1 MVLDVGLERVD
12 GPGSPF
18 AYDTVGVIVGRRCGK
33 TVTTMGVPLVRALAG
48 PVLLPNGRR
57 VPFGAAHTAQ
67 NLTAA
72 RKRFLV
78 DLVEPYKTSMTPARW
93 ARTAKLYRNINNT
106 TLTLDPFGRDVTA
119 PGASSIQVYAPT
131 PSSVRGEGL
140 LSLTFDEALVFK
152 AEEGEALMGSARP
165 VMSEFGGLAQMY
177 VVSNISAQTSARDW
191 IVAIRDRGRGAAES
205 GRTSGLAY
213 FEWSPPKGADPLDER
228 QWWAHYPALGDGIV
242 GVDQLRRDLE
252 ELGVESFGAEYL
264 GMWPDEGGPSTW
276 RAFDEAVWR
285 AAATTAEI
293 PADAPIALGVEIDPL
308 GRDASIVAATVTS
321 DDGAVLVEVLASGPD
336 TRWLRGALR
345 ALADGTAG
353 PPPVAIAV
361 NDYGAGHGLLV
372 DLADEGLP
380 FMPLGAKDYP
390 AACFDFETG
399 IGDGSIRYRVHE
411 ALDEGARHAK
421 HSSGRAWA
429 WESRVAV
436 SSSSVGAATLG
447 AWAIRHAP
455 SSLEFFVY

>member
-177 VVSNISAQTSARDW
+177 VVSNI
-191 IVAIRDRGRGAAES
+191 
-205 GRTSGLAY
+205 
-213 FEWSPPKGADPLDER
+213 
-228 QWWAHYPALGDGIV
+228 
-242 GVDQLRRDLE
+242 
-252 ELGVESFGAEYL
+252 
-264 GMWPDEGGPSTW
+264 
-276 RAFDEAVWR
+276 
-285 AAATTAEI
+285 
-293 PADAPIALGVEIDPL
+293 
-308 GRDASIVAATVTS
+308 
-321 DDGAVLVEVLASGPD
+321 
-336 TRWLRGALR
+336 
-345 ALADGTAG
+345 
-353 PPPVAIAV
+353 
-361 NDYGAGHGLLV
+361 
-372 DLADEGLP
+372 
-380 FMPLGAKDYP
+380 
-390 AACFDFETG
+390 
-399 IGDGSIRYRVHE
+399 
-411 ALDEGARHAK
+411 
-421 HSSGRAWA
+421 
-429 WESRVAV
+429 
-436 SSSSVGAATLG
+436 
-447 AWAIRHAP
+447 
-455 SSLEFFVY
+455 